1 MLKALFQKPED
12 VCHDEGDGEE
22 GAVGVAVVHRRDE
35 REEVDQ
41 DGRDAER
48 LEATRMNNPS

>member
-41 DGRDAER
+41 DGRDSER